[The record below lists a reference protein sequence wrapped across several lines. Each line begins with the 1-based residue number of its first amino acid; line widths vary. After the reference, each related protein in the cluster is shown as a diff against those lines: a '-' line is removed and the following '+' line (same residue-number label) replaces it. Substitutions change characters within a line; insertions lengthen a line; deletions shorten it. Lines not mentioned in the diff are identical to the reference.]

1 MKNDAPERT
10 HEKNFTPQVI
20 NE

>member
-10 HEKNFTPQVI
+10 HEKKFTPQVI